1 MPIFTEA
8 ITLVR
13 VVEAHLVSE
22 IDSTIPLVS
31 YFKRLI
37 WMPTKFLK
45 IGVDEKIKGTFVWA
59 FLSLAFFILG
69 AWFIRDSGVTKT
81 EVANIIM
88 LIATI
93 VPMFLVT
100 FAMPSMYGDS
110 GVSKN
115 NVEFVVQHL
124 QTRGFASV
132 KDIDYLKNSVKLF
145 EDRSRSRVNVLKW
158 LVRLLWAVFMYMIS
172 RFTEHSMSS
181 PTEQISFFFM
191 LAGMFMG
198 VIVSYLCVWGYDA
211 ALDKLFRAIEFGCN
225 DFCYVIEVP
234 SAAII

>member
-13 VVEAHLVSE
+13 AVEAHLVSE
-22 IDSTIPLVS
+22 IDSTIRLVS

-37 WMPTKFLK
+37 WMPTKFLI

-69 AWFIRDSGVTKT
+69 AWFIRNSGVTKT

-110 GVSKN
+110 GVSIIT
-115 NVEFVVQHL
+115 VEFVVLHL

-132 KDIDYLKNSVKLF
+132 K
-145 EDRSRSRVNVLKW
+145 RV
-158 LVRLLWAVFMYMIS
+158 
-172 RFTEHSMSS
+172 
-181 PTEQISFFFM
+181 
-191 LAGMFMG
+191 
-198 VIVSYLCVWGYDA
+198 
-211 ALDKLFRAIEFGCN
+211 
-225 DFCYVIEVP
+225 
-234 SAAII
+234 